1 MTKAIALFSGGL
13 DSILACRVVA
23 QQAIEVIAVKFVSPF
38 FNYDQFLTPS
48 YSIEIKEKYGIEV
61 MLRDVSEEYLDLLR
75 APVHGY
81 GKNFNPCLDCK
92 IFMMTKAREMMR
104 ELGATFL
111 ISGEVLGQRPMSQ
124 RRDALRVVERDS
136 GCDGILLRPLC
147 AKHLNPTKPELE
159 GDVDRSKLCDFSG
172 RGRSQQIA
180 LAKAMGIVDY
190 PTPSGGCVLT
200 DVNVSGRIKRYYGE
214 NETIRVA
221 DMRLLTLGRHFVLPG
236 GAWLAMGRGEEENA
250 KVLALAE
257 PDDTTLKLVDRPGPT
272 ALVRNMRE
280 ASDLV
285 LAAGLVARYG
295 KKGPDGQPMAGQ
307 VEGHGQSGR
316 TLLVGLPLE
325 DSLSQ
330 CWLR

>member
-13 DSILACRVVA
+13 DSILACRLVA
-23 QQAIEVIAVKFVSPF
+23 RQGIEVIAVKFVSPF
-38 FNYDQFLTPS
+38 FNYDLLLDPS
-48 YSIEIKEKYGIEV
+48 YPAEIKDKYGIRV
-61 MLRDVSEEYLDLLR
+61 MLVDVSEEYLALLR
-75 APVHGY
+75 APAHGY

-92 IFMMTKAREMMR
+92 IFMMTKARELMG

-147 AKHLNPTKPELE
+147 AKHLKPTAPELD
-159 GDVDRSKLCDFSG
+159 GVVDRAQLGDFSG

-180 LAKAMGIVDY
+180 LAKEMGVVDY

-221 DMRLLTLGRHFVLPG
+221 DMCLLTLGRHFVLPG
-236 GAWLAMGRGEEENA
+236 GAWLAMGRGEVENA

-257 PDDTTLKLVDRPGPT
+257 PFDTTLKLVDRPGPT
-272 ALVRNMRE
+272 GLVRNLRQ
-280 ASDLV
+280 ASDLA

-295 KKGPDGQPMAGQ
+295 KKGEGGLPIPGQ
-307 VEGHGQSGR
+307 VECLGRSGS
-316 TLLVGLPLE
+316 TLIVGVPPE
-325 DSLSQ
+325 DSLAHG
-330 CWLR
+330 WLR